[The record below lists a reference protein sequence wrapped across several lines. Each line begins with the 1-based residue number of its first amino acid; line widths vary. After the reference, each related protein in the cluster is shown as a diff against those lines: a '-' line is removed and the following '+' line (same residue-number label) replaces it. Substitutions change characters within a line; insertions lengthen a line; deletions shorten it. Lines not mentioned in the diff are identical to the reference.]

1 MSPPKGPELL
11 AARAGRGAAFA
22 TVFATALGA
31 ALGLVACGAAP
42 LPPRDPDPGIAIA
55 QQQLHAA
62 SNRGGLEAELPES
75 ELLVRLDL
83 ARALID
89 EAEYEPALV
98 HLAILRRARPLW
110 HTYRY
115 EEARAL
121 LRGRADVEGA
131 LASVDACIAI
141 RDDFADCHLL
151 RGLILSDAGR
161 PADAIDAW
169 LHAEAIAEWVS
180 IERERLARA
189 ALQAGD
195 LERARAWAE
204 DAVDESRGSV
214 SALLIRA
221 TVSERLGDLDGAEA
235 DFAAI
240 ADRHVDAVAGF
251 RYLLGFY
258 RRTGDADAAAR
269 VQRRIDAALH

>member
-1 MSPPKGPELL
+1 VTHQLVAR
-11 AARAGRGAAFA
+11 AARLCILATSLTTAAML
-22 TVFATALGA
+22 T
-31 ALGLVACGAAP
+31 ACGATP
-42 LPPRDPDPGIAIA
+42 LPPRDPEPGIAIA

-62 SNRGGLEAELPES
+62 RNRAGLDAELPEA
-75 ELLVRLDL
+75 ELLQRLDL

-89 EAEYEPALV
+89 EAEYEEALA

-121 LRGRADVEGA
+121 LRGRADVDGA
-131 LASVDACIAI
+131 LASVDECLTI
-141 RDDFADCHLL
+141 RPDFADCHLL
-151 RGLILSDAGR
+151 RGLVLSDAGR
-161 PADAIDAW
+161 PADAIEAW
-169 LHAEAIAEWVS
+169 LQAEAVADWVH

-189 ALQAGD
+189 ALPSGD
-195 LERARAWAE
+195 LEAARAWAE
-204 DAVDESRGSV
+204 DAVDETRGRV

-221 TVSERLGDLDGAEA
+221 TVSERLGDLEGAEA

-240 ADRHVDAVAGF
+240 ADRHVDPVAGA

-258 RRTGDADAAAR
+258 RRTGDAEAAAS
-269 VQRRIDAALH
+269 VQRRIDDAAH